1 MHVHHVCWAALN
13 PTFDSGRAY
22 MRQTSMLIG
31 SVCALLGSFAIIG
44 PPSLAQDAGVPPYLK
59 SIVRPQAATPAEVG
73 TKDILQLNATM
84 FELYDD
90 TSKIFRRNLLA
101 QHPVILGLFTG
112 AGGRFILYRPGVA
125 PVDAPPVPIIYIF
138 MNSISHSQMAQ
149 PDGVLRYLDSP

>member
-1 MHVHHVCWAALN
+1 MN
-13 PTFDSGRAY
+13 
-22 MRQTSMLIG
+22 QTSMLIG
-31 SVCALLGSFAIIG
+31 SVCALLASFAIIA

-112 AGGRFILYRPGVA
+112 AGGRFILYRPGMA
-125 PVDAPPVPIIYIF
+125 PVDAPPVPIIYQF
-138 MNSISHSQMAQ
+138 MKPITHSPPPLAELAN
-149 PDGVLRYLDSP
+149 PFLT